1 MSRTKR
7 KTKID
12 EEPHVVVPNV
22 AEVVLN
28 YSPSDDNRIAAF
40 SMAENLKKV
49 FKFYTPAGD
58 ASPCWVYQD
67 HKGTWVPRGKE
78 LIAEIVTRSMSE
90 FFKSRIL
97 NEVIKQIRNRT
108 RNEDVKLGRMA
119 PSRIVMANGV
129 FNMDTCTFNPE
140 FNPDDYQLM
149 ALPYEYDAK
158 ADCPRFKQFLV
169 EVCPNEEERLALVE
183 FMGYCLVHHHRI
195 HTFIVLVGIGENGK
209 SKFCGALCV
218 MLGEENITGMTI
230 QQLAHDKF
238 MTASLLDKLANICPD
253 IPDAPIKNTGRIKA
267 LTGEDLIQVQKKH
280 QPDFAFRNHAKFLFS
295 ANQIPIVDNPKDAWF
310 RRVRIIEFPNQFLIS
325 NEKRDENLGEKLAA
339 EVQGIFSL
347 AVEGWQRLKAQGK
360 LTGAKSTEE
369 NRVDYLK
376 RSSPLQYFVYKFC
389 EPDLESKI
397 TVNAAYQCFKRVSI
411 HLGRVPLTKNWFS
424 IRLLEVLEN
433 VDSKQMKIGGKNTR
447 IYAGLKIDLEL
458 LTKELGNDKHGISTY
473 IDPRGEELVY
483 IMAKAVF
490 DVTDSKQEK
499 LTPDGDPQKLQ
510 PPLPDKSL
518 YEIWSSRNLDYGLS
532 IDFATLKDREK
543 DALTKGIE
551 LEYAE
556 NDTKGEYGPST
567 YSLTA
572 KGLNACEA
580 GEWSS

>member
-1 MSRTKR
+1 MTKKQRTSKAKR
-7 KTKID
+7 KTKTD

-67 HKGTWVPRGKE
+67 HKGIWVPRGKE
-78 LIAEIVTRSMSE
+78 LIEEIVTRSMSQ

-97 NEVIKQIRNRT
+97 NEVVKQIRSLT
-108 RNEDVKLGRMA
+108 RNENVKLGGMA

-129 FNMDTCTFNPE
+129 FDMDTSKFSSK
-140 FNPDDYQLM
+140 FNPDDYQLI
-149 ALPYEYDAK
+149 ALSYEYDAN
-158 ADCPRFKQFLV
+158 ADCPRFKQFLG

-183 FMGYCLVHHHRI
+183 FMGYCLVHHYRI
-195 HTFIVLVGIGENGK
+195 HTFIVLVGNGENGK
-209 SKFCGALCV
+209 SKFCGVLCL

-253 IPDAPIKNTGRIKA
+253 IPDAPIKSTGRIKA

-280 QPDFAFRNHAKFLFS
+280 QADFAFRNHAKLLFS
-295 ANQIPIVDNPKDAWF
+295 ANQIPVVDNPKDAWF

-325 NEKRDENLGEKLAA
+325 DEKRDENLGEKLAA
-339 EVQGIFSL
+339 EVQGIFNL

-369 NRVDYLK
+369 NRQDYLR
-376 RSSPLQYFVYKFC
+376 RSNPLQYFVYRFC

-397 TVNAAYQCFKRVSI
+397 AVNAAYQCYKRVSFKFDKAPI
-411 HLGRVPLTKNWFS
+411 SKNWFS
-424 IRLLEVLEN
+424 TRMLELLEN
-433 VDSKQMKIGGKNTR
+433 VESRQMKIHGKNTR
-447 IYAGLKIDLEL
+447 IYVGLKIDLEL
-458 LTKELGNDKHGISTY
+458 LTKELGNDEHGISTY
-473 IDPRGEELVY
+473 KGPRGGELVY
-483 IMAKAVF
+483 ILKETVF
-490 DVTDSKQEK
+490 DVTLLLK
-499 LTPDGDPQKLQ
+499 L
-510 PPLPDKSL
+510 
-518 YEIWSSRNLDYGLS
+518 WSSRNLDYGLP
-532 IDFATLKDREK
+532 IDFDALDDGEK
-543 DALTKGIE
+543 DAITKGTE
-551 LEYAE
+551 FGYAK
-556 NDTKGEYGPST
+556 NDPKGEGKLST

-572 KGLNACEA
+572 KGLNACE
-580 GEWSS
+580 EMKEDDS